1 MKKLFI
7 LTILLSSQFS
17 GAVFALEAC
26 PGSQSNYRNWTNNC
40 QGTYTYPN
48 GDQYAG
54 EWEGGDYHG
63 QGTHTWPDGRKY
75 VGEWKD
81 DKRHGQGIYTLA
93 NGEQYVGGWKDDK
106 RHGQGIYTFASGSH
120 KIVGEWN
127 DGKRVIDKSTYTKNQ
142 TSAKNQTS
150 KSSNNSPEDI
160 IRLSCKCKSYDCRNS
175 RRSVVIDKKR
185 NIFRYDDEDYKL
197 ITTKDEYK
205 AKDSYVKID
214 LDRITLEL
222 SHRITFLKYISNS
235 YSCEK
240 VEGI

>member
-1 MKKLFI
+1 MTKEI
-7 LTILLSSQFS
+7 LIILLISPFP

-48 GDQYAG
+48 GD
-54 EWEGGDYHG
+54 
-63 QGTHTWPDGRKY
+63 
-75 VGEWKD
+75 
-81 DKRHGQGIYTLA
+81 
-93 NGEQYVGGWKDDK
+93 QYVGGWKDDK

-222 SHRITFLKYISNS
+222 SYRISFIKTVRNS